1 LVNINDIKFKK
12 KIWYSS
18 MLNKNK
24 IYKKKMK
31 RKKMNV
37 EKGDE
42 YEWRRI
48 ILEEAYQD

>member
-1 LVNINDIKFKK
+1 
-12 KIWYSS
+12 
-18 MLNKNK
+18 
-24 IYKKKMK
+24 
-31 RKKMNV
+31 MNV